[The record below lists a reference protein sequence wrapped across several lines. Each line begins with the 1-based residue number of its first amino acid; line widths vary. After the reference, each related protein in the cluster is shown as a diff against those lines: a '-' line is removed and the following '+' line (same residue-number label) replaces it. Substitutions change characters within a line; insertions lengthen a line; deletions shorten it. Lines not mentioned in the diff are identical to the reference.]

1 MVEEILKVVT
11 EYKQRLRRSSRAP
24 RLSYQH
30 PMLAGNG
37 GPNVTFF
44 TCLCDEATALE
55 FLQNVGLLRSKEQCK
70 TCGGD
75 MTWSIDQTVSDG
87 YRWRCRRRNGGTRC
101 AHQLYRGHVALR
113 EGLPRSVQQRGRL
126 PLPPSAL
133 HVRGEV
139 QDTRRTTF
147 CTISSSR
154 REHRLVAVRCA
165 TLHVIL
171 VSSPH

>member
-126 PLPPSAL
+126 PLPPSAHYMFAARCKTLGVPPFVQFL
-133 HVRGEV
+133 H
-139 QDTRRTTF
+139 
-147 CTISSSR
+147 
-154 REHRLVAVRCA
+154 LVANTDWSQCDVPRS
-165 TLHVIL
+165 T
-171 VSSPH
+171 